1 MQASQLIAGEKGRK
15 GGRKSVKER
24 KKSEGKKV
32 KKKRG
37 RGGGNKRE
45 KTNFLELAVI
55 LEQRSSQMSFSLKC
69 THSAML
75 RYAPS
80 KVCHPEI
87 QQAASPRSSSPC
99 TLFPLL

>member
-1 MQASQLIAGEKGRK
+1 M
-15 GGRKSVKER
+15 KER
-24 KKSEGKKV
+24 KKREVKAKRF

-37 RGGGNKRE
+37 GGGNKRE

>member
-1 MQASQLIAGEKGRK
+1 M
-15 GGRKSVKER
+15 KER
-24 KKSEGKKV
+24 KKREVKAKRF
-32 KKKRG
+32 KKKRE
-37 RGGGNKRE
+37 GGNKRE

-87 QQAASPRSSSPC
+87 QQAASPCSSSPC